1 MKKTK
6 PSPKS
11 HLKANQIKRKTAWKR
26 SPICEGVRPFLA
38 SLIICSST
46 SSLDN
51 FSQLGTERR
60 YGRDDWEI
68 PFLRERKETGKDQE
82 EVGNEPKFSTTCLSS
97 SPGYSRGGSPP
108 PEKSGKQRHF
118 SGSCGLNTDP
128 DSSRS
133 YPTASWQSHA
143 RRPRQKTLTLHCA
156 CDPWRKNV
164 WRGLHADLTRDRTSG
179 ERRSCADL
187 SVAKK
192 SSLGAATLWPALD
205 RRLTCRFFFFVGILR
220 CDVCF
225 EIVPFDGLLCK

>member
-1 MKKTK
+1 MSLPTITQNILALFFPSTSHAAATETHELHRQLYKMKKTK

-133 YPTASWQSHA
+133 YPTAS
-143 RRPRQKTLTLHCA
+143 
-156 CDPWRKNV
+156 
-164 WRGLHADLTRDRTSG
+164 
-179 ERRSCADL
+179 
-187 SVAKK
+187 
-192 SSLGAATLWPALD
+192 
-205 RRLTCRFFFFVGILR
+205 
-220 CDVCF
+220 
-225 EIVPFDGLLCK
+225 